1 MLNVVAHRF
10 HQFSALALYNF
21 LTYFVISAVLK
32 IMFIFLAKKFF
43 LHASRII
50 WRATSTLA
58 SLADHEEPHDVS
70 VACSTLLYGGMLCN
84 PLELTRVS
92 CLHAS
97 ALRLIRIQ
105 SGFNPHP
112 EVD

>member
-10 HQFSALALYNF
+10 HQFPALVLYNF
-21 LTYFVISAVLK
+21 LTYSVISKLCL
-32 IMFIFLAKKFF
+32 FFLQIFFG

-84 PLELTRVS
+84 PPGLTRVS
-92 CLHAS
+92 RLHAS